1 MRRLVL
7 TEANPDISK
16 AKIEVQ
22 EVDTPIAKRGQVLV
36 KVTAAAI
43 NPSDDG
49 TWRVKPRSGYPMAL
63 GNEGSGTVV
72 ASGGGFFANRLVGKN
87 VAITGKTYAE
97 YAVVDAFSE
106 AFTLPKT
113 VPVEDGCSFFV
124 NPFTVVGIV
133 DTALSCGGK
142 AFIHTAAASTLGQMM
157 VKYCLCEGVKVVN
170 VVRRKEQADMLRA
183 LGAEFVVVT
192 TDDDWKSQLSA
203 LIKKLEI
210 KCAFDAVSGDMTGD
224 LLTMMP
230 PRGKVYVYGRLAPEP
245 LGNIQ
250 PLDLIYRGKE
260 VKGFLLTGWLM
271 QGGMIRALIRTI
283 RTANIVRKYLDT
295 VFASPFK
302 DTSLKDMQAD
312 YSSLQASGATGT
324 KMRLR
329 PGA

>member
-1 MRRLVL
+1 M
-7 TEANPDISK
+7 
-16 AKIEVQ
+16 
-22 EVDTPIAKRGQVLV
+22 
-36 KVTAAAI
+36 
-43 NPSDDG
+43 
-49 TWRVKPRSGYPMAL
+49 
-63 GNEGSGTVV
+63 
-72 ASGGGFFANRLVGKN
+72 
-87 VAITGKTYAE
+87 
-97 YAVVDAFSE
+97 
-106 AFTLPKT
+106 
-113 VPVEDGCSFFV
+113 

-142 AFIHTAAASTLGQMM
+142 AFIHTAAASTLGQML

-224 LLTMMP
+224 LLTMIP